1 MFRQWNI
8 KSHSCSRVQVPS
20 MLFPKP
26 FVNVQV
32 SLSFKNTD
40 STNARNV
47 RNFNNFSRDDCQILF
62 CLLQDFHAKAFLT
75 FTSFSV
81 VSINAPNYLKLST
94 FLMFSFLTDF
104 KTVSCSWLK
113 PINSVFSAF
122 WCKPIFAALCSKW
135 CKEPCACSIFSV
147 TSVMSSDHKIIHDDL
162 IEYHEK
168 QNVTFITTSTTTNA
182 NNAQSGGLGLLIN
195 RISSA
200 ALVEIKPYNSQ
211 IIVAS
216 LKGIQ
221 QLLSLHTM
229 YLQKVLLKW

>member
-104 KTVSCSWLK
+104 KTLLLLIKTHKFCFLSILVQT
-113 PINSVFSAF
+113 NF
-122 WCKPIFAALCSKW
+122 
-135 CKEPCACSIFSV
+135 CSIMFKMV
-147 TSVMSSDHKIIHDDL
+147 
-162 IEYHEK
+162 
-168 QNVTFITTSTTTNA
+168 
-182 NNAQSGGLGLLIN
+182 
-195 RISSA
+195 
-200 ALVEIKPYNSQ
+200 
-211 IIVAS
+211 
-216 LKGIQ
+216 
-221 QLLSLHTM
+221 
-229 YLQKVLLKW
+229 

>member
-62 CLLQDFHAKAFLT
+62 YLLQDFHAKAFLT

-135 CKEPCACSIFSV
+135 CKEPCACYVI
-147 TSVMSSDHKIIHDDL
+147 
-162 IEYHEK
+162 
-168 QNVTFITTSTTTNA
+168 
-182 NNAQSGGLGLLIN
+182 
-195 RISSA
+195 R
-200 ALVEIKPYNSQ
+200 P
-211 IIVAS
+211 
-216 LKGIQ
+216 
-221 QLLSLHTM
+221 
-229 YLQKVLLKW
+229 